1 MCGFL
6 VHSGCYNNN
15 IKIELLNSLKLT
27 NHRGPDKSDF
37 KIIDEVFLGFNWLA
51 IQDSNPKAMQ
61 PFFINKEKQGIVF
74 NGEIYNH
81 RQLRE
86 ELINDNIRF
95 ETDSDTEVLINGYK
109 IWGLDILLKKI
120 KGMYSFVILD
130 RDINKIFAVR
140 DKFGIKPLYYYIGKN
155 LILSSEIK
163 SILPLIPQKNF
174 NKSTCLLSM
183 FTTYENLE
191 ETIFENIYEILP
203 GQILEYEFKNQHIKK
218 IKYFDIKKLVNKNKY
233 NDLNKKSSEEILEM
247 FDYLFNQSISN
258 HLVAELPAAVS
269 LSGGLDSS
277 VVAKSVYGKNKKL
290 KSFFFSSNSNLS
302 NKDLYY
308 IELLKRTMNDIE
320 IVSEENNKSNF
331 LDDLQNLLYFYERPG
346 KPEGIV
352 LSRLT
357 KHAKNLGYKF
367 LLVGDGADE
376 LFGGYEYHS
385 EFYKK
390 TLAQQSYFKKI
401 FKILNKV
408 LPTGVYDLQLFEPYK
423 FDYLNY
429 PSNKNLFEV
438 PFNLLFHKGNNLK
451 SWKESLEAY
460 SFLSSKFDSAIQS
473 FLIDGLSYQ
482 LPRYLHR
489 SDRYGMMNSL
499 ELRTPF
505 LDEDLVEFILNL
517 NLKYK
522 MKYDLFTNSIS
533 RKFLLKKYATMI
545 KVPKEI
551 VNRRKIGT
559 DFIYIDKLKKIIL
572 DLSFDYT
579 EEILG
584 IKKEVIKYNLLNS
597 FDPNIDR
604 VQYGFVSMEI
614 LGKLFIKK

>member
-6 VHSGCYNNN
+6 VHSGCYNST
-15 IKIELLNSLKLT
+15 IKTELLNSLKLT

-81 RQLRE
+81 RQLRD
-86 ELINDNIRF
+86 ELIKDNIRF
-95 ETDSDTEVLINGYK
+95 ETGSDTEVLINGYK

-203 GQILEYEFKNQHIKK
+203 GQILEYELKNHLIKK

-233 NDLNKKSSEEILEM
+233 DDLNKKSGSEILEM
-247 FDYLFNQSISN
+247 FDYFFKKSISN
-258 HLVAELPAAVS
+258 HLLAELPAAVS

-277 VVAKSVYGKNKKL
+277 IIAQSVCNQNKKL
-290 KSFFFSSNSNLS
+290 KSFFFNSKSNLS
-302 NKDLYY
+302 SKDLYY
-308 IELLKRTMNDIE
+308 IELLKSNINDIE
-320 IVSEENNKSNF
+320 IINEDNNKSNF
-331 LDDLQNLLYFYERPG
+331 LDDLQNILYFYERPG

-390 TLAQQSYFKKI
+390 TLAHHSYFKKI
-401 FKILNKV
+401 FKIFNKV
-408 LPTGVYDLQLFEPYK
+408 LPTGIYDLQQFEPYML
-423 FDYLNY
+423 DYLNY

-438 PFNLLFHKGNNLK
+438 PFNLLFHKGNNLR
-451 SWKESLEAY
+451 SWKDSLEVY
-460 SFLSSKFDSAIQS
+460 SFLDSKFDSTIQS
-473 FLIDGLSYQ
+473 FLIDGLLYQ

-489 SDRYGMMNSL
+489 SDRYGMMNSV

-505 LDEDLVEFILNL
+505 LDEELVEFILNL
-517 NLKYK
+517 NLRYK
-522 MKYDLFTNSIS
+522 MKYDFFTNSIS
-533 RKFLLKKYATMI
+533 RKRLLKKYATMI

-551 VNRRKIGT
+551 VNRKKIGT
-559 DFIYIDKLKKIIL
+559 DFIYFDKLKKIIL

-584 IKKEVIKYNLLNS
+584 IKKEIIKYNLLNS
-597 FDPNIDR
+597 FDRNIDR
-604 VQYGFVSMEI
+604 VQYGFISMEI

>member
-6 VHSGCYNNN
+6 VHSGCYNST
-15 IKIELLNSLKLT
+15 IKTELLNSLKLT

-81 RQLRE
+81 RQLRD
-86 ELINDNIRF
+86 ELIKDNIRF
-95 ETDSDTEVLINGYK
+95 ETGSDTEVLINGYK

-203 GQILEYEFKNQHIKK
+203 GQILEYELKNHLIKK

-233 NDLNKKSSEEILEM
+233 DDLNKKSGSEILEM
-247 FDYLFNQSISN
+247 FDYFFKKSISN
-258 HLVAELPAAVS
+258 HLLAELPAAVS

-277 VVAKSVYGKNKKL
+277 IIAQSVCNQNKKL
-290 KSFFFSSNSNLS
+290 KSFFFNSKSNLS
-302 NKDLYY
+302 SKDLYY
-308 IELLKRTMNDIE
+308 IELLKSNINDIE
-320 IVSEENNKSNF
+320 IINEDNNKSNF
-331 LDDLQNLLYFYERPG
+331 LDDLQNILYFYERPG

-390 TLAQQSYFKKI
+390 TLAHHSYFKKI
-401 FKILNKV
+401 FKIFNKV
-408 LPTGVYDLQLFEPYK
+408 LPTGIYDLQQFEPYM

-438 PFNLLFHKGNNLK
+438 PFNLLFHKGNNLR
-451 SWKESLEAY
+451 SWKDSLEVY
-460 SFLSSKFDSAIQS
+460 SFLDSKFDSTIQS
-473 FLIDGLSYQ
+473 FLIDGLLYQ

-489 SDRYGMMNSL
+489 SDRYGMMNSV

-505 LDEDLVEFILNL
+505 LDEELVEFILNL
-517 NLKYK
+517 NLRYK
-522 MKYDLFTNSIS
+522 MKYDFFTNSIS
-533 RKFLLKKYATMI
+533 RKRLLKKYATMI

-551 VNRRKIGT
+551 VNRKKIGT
-559 DFIYIDKLKKIIL
+559 DFIYFDKLKKIIL

-584 IKKEVIKYNLLNS
+584 IKKEIIKYNLLNS
-597 FDPNIDR
+597 FDRNIDR
-604 VQYGFVSMEI
+604 VQYGFISMEI